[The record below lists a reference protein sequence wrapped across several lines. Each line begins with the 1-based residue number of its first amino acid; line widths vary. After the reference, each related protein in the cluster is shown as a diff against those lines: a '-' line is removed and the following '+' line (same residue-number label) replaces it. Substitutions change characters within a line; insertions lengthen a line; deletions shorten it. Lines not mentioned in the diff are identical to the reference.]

1 MFGPIVFETTRLYL
15 LPLSTAQMELYLNGD
30 SLEKQ
35 LGLEPIP
42 REISAEL
49 HDALENTLIPGNYS
63 YTNTLW
69 TAIDKKRNYM
79 VCDLSIIP
87 IIDTVEEVEIGYG
100 TYPAFQNQGY
110 MTEMIGGI
118 LNWLES
124 EQRISSVIA
133 TTAQDNIAS
142 HRVLLKNR
150 FYTADSADELLFWR
164 RLL

>member
-1 MFGPIVFETTRLYL
+1 MFGPIVIETPRLFL
-15 LPLSTAQMELYLNGD
+15 LPLTANQMQLYLDGV

-42 REISAEL
+42 RDVSAEL
-49 HDALENTLIPGNYS
+49 RDAIENTLIPGS
-63 YTNTLW
+63 DGTLHTLW
-69 TAIDKKRNYM
+69 TAIDKKRNCM
-79 VCDLSIIP
+79 VCDMSIIP
-87 IIDTVEEVEIGYG
+87 HSDTEEEVEIGYG
-100 TYPAFQNQGY
+100 TYTAFKNQGY

-118 LNWLES
+118 LNWLAS

-150 FYTADSADELLFWR
+150 FYTADANNGLIFWR